1 MVKIVLAVGG
11 TGGHLFPAQALAK
24 DLHEEGHDILF
35 AGGRLGGNPFF
46 KNDEFSFQEI
56 KGASPFR
63 ANPIKAGLQL
73 LLGTLASLKL
83 LKNFSPDFV
92 IGFGSFYSFPVLVA
106 AVLKKIP
113 YILVESNAHPG
124 KVNRLFSKRAVFCAL
139 QHAEAAQLL
148 KGKTRLATIPSQ
160 AKKSFLS
167 QEEAKKY
174 YGLDQTQFTLLIF
187 GGSQGARVL
196 NRAADLLSG
205 GVQVLHFCG
214 RGGEVD
220 ELSAEYKSKGI
231 NAVVKPFE
239 ERMDI
244 AFQAADLALC
254 RSGAGTLCELIE
266 FTTPSILVPWPGATE
281 NHQYKNA
288 RVLENRG
295 GAIVLE
301 QEKIDALPSALE
313 KAKKRLVQM
322 RETLQKEKTN
332 QPRALKTLITEL
344 CKNITT

>member
-1 MVKIVLAVGG
+1 MVRIILAVGG

-24 DLHEEGHDILF
+24 DLHEHEILF

-46 KNDEFSFQEI
+46 EKEAFPFKEI

-63 ANPIKAGLQL
+63 ANPVKAVWQL
-73 LLGTLASLKL
+73 LMGTFASLRL
-83 LKNFSPDFV
+83 LKSFSPDFV
-92 IGFGSFYSFPVLVA
+92 VGFGSFYSFPVLLA
-106 AVLKKIP
+106 AVLKRIP

-124 KVNRLFSKRAVFCAL
+124 KVNRLFSKRAIFCAL
-139 QHAEAAQLL
+139 QHEEAARLL

-160 AKKSFLS
+160 TKKSPMTK
-167 QEEAKKY
+167 EEAKKY
-174 YGLDQTQFTLLIF
+174 YGLDQELFTLLIF
-187 GGSQGARVL
+187 GGSQGAKVL
-196 NRAADLLSG
+196 NRAAQLLSD

-214 RGGEVD
+214 KGGKAE
-220 ELSAEYKSKGI
+220 ELSRAYTSKGI

-244 AFQAADLALC
+244 AFQASDLALC

-266 FTTPSILVPWPGATE
+266 FTTPSILVPWPGSTE

-288 RVLENRG
+288 KVLENRG
-295 GAIVLE
+295 GAIVLHQDE
-301 QEKIDALPSALE
+301 IDALPSTFE
-313 KAKKRLVQM
+313 MAKGKLIQM
-322 RETLQKEKTN
+322 RESLQKEKN
-332 QPRALKTLITEL
+332 HQSQPLKTLIIEV